1 MENPDALKYSDLIK
15 PDNSI
20 EQLIGQLKEVISQYD
35 TLKSKMQ
42 TSAGEMAKGL
52 QAVSGATEDQRKAI
66 QQTTEQTEKLTEDY
80 KQAFAAQMQAKQAVL
95 EYKAAKKEEETVTKL
110 LQQINTSAEG
120 SYNRL
125 SAQYR
130 LNKLRLNEMSAAQ
143 RTATEEGRKLEAETA
158 QIYEQM
164 NQLQK
169 ATGKFSLQVGNYE
182 IAGKS
187 LKGAMRE
194 MAEELA
200 ELNLKGEGTSQR
212 AEALRTKLGQM
223 RDAMDDAK
231 QQINN
236 TASDTAKLDAV
247 MGGASAARGGI
258 GAFAGILG
266 LVGINSNKLSKTQKL
281 LAGTIGIVSGA
292 IAVQNALQRESAL
305 MIGISTIQTKA
316 LAKAEV
322 YERLIKIK
330 GTEATWAAVAAQ
342 KALNLVAKAN
352 PYVLLGTALAAV
364 VGGIIAFSSSSDKAK
379 KSTEDFNLAID
390 DQINLLKE
398 RFDIAAR
405 RIDAD
410 IEREKSR
417 LEIAKA
423 RGASDAELNKIE
435 DEIYSKEKKR
445 IEAQKKLFQGEINS
459 RDVIIRQLDVYKS
472 NLSAI
477 MEAEQMGAENIKLD
491 LYADHEIA
499 TYLLKDAKGWTE
511 EFITNAEARLKI
523 ADEILKKEIDLE
535 TQRQIEEEQRKKA
548 AREAAKTEL
557 AEVRKAEDMRLA
569 LIQDGFQKELA
580 KTAANY
586 DRQIDDLKLRLR
598 QEANLTAKA
607 REAINQQIALLED
620 EKMRKLVIVA
630 QKYDKAELAARRE
643 TEDARIK
650 LMADGADKE
659 REQLRVQYERRIED
673 LRNELKEENDLT
685 AEQRSE
691 LEKQL
696 LLTEQEY
703 TKESLK
709 LEKNLQIKKLQAANS
724 GIELRISALDEGTK
738 EEIDLSVQ
746 MWENKRQIELEQ
758 NALLA
763 EDLRQDEAAI
773 NAKWD
778 AYILKHTAELEKK
791 RAELILNRQ
800 QDLLQSEF
808 DLLDRNERQKTIFSL
823 KQEQARLQSLLD
835 LDKKAGKKMT
845 EQERKAMENTLA
857 AIKREVASTGYNN
870 LYELLGLNI
879 TSGQQDA
886 LNTALDS
893 VKDSIGGVIDAWK
906 EAADRAV
913 DSADKQVESAERILQ
928 AEIEARNAGYANN
941 VETAKRELDLAKR
954 TQREA
959 QQERARAQK
968 AELAADAAMQSSSLI
983 TATANIWKALSG
995 IPGFGPALAVTA
1007 IATMWGSFIA
1017 SKAKAAELTEKYGE
1031 GTIELLQGGSH
1042 ASGNDIDLG
1051 RKRDG
1056 TRRRAEGGE
1065 FFAVINKR
1073 SSRRFRSVIPDVI
1086 NSFNNGTFAERYQ
1099 RANGALDGM
1108 AMSFAG
1114 TDVSGLER
1122 DVRAIRS
1129 QGETTL
1135 TQQGGYIVE
1144 RYKNLTKKYKA

>member
-20 EQLIGQLKEVISQYD
+20 EQLIGQLKELIGQYD

-80 KQAFAAQMQAKQAVL
+80 KQVFAAQMQAKQAVL

-158 QIYEQM
+158 AIYEQM

-187 LKGAMRE
+187 LRTELMSLTQQMAQMRIE
-194 MAEELA
+194 GKANSEEYKQMAERA
-200 ELNLKGEGTSQR
+200 GTLK
-212 AEALRTKLGQM
+212 
-223 RDAMDDAK
+223 DAMMDA
-231 QQINN
+231 
-236 TASDTAKLDAV
+236 TAEVKNMGSDTRNLDSV
-247 MGGASAARGGI
+247 MGAASVARGGL
-258 GAFAGILG
+258 GAFAGTMALLG
-266 LVGINSNKLSKTQKL
+266 ANSEGASKAQKV
-281 LAGTIGIVSGA
+281 LAGVIGIITGLT
-292 IAVQNALQRESAL
+292 AVQNALQKQSAL
-305 MIGISTIQTKA
+305 MIALRTLRTKLFTKSLQEETAATAEHTAAMGADAAATQAATAATSGFKKALIATGIGALVVLVGELAAHWKEIANAIGLADDESDKYFENMKKGLENLEKTLDKNVKIAEAMGLSRSDVLRMEVQNLQRLSHEWYEYYSQQYDHYNDLTLVEQWFAKESNASIDEMWDKHKEYFENMEEKLSDLEISMISYIHSMDTARRQEGMTEFEKSLDNIKTKA
-316 LAKAEV
+316 VDAAKAVDILVSAGKMTPEQAQEYAAQIIATMEFEMEQEAKKEKEKAKRDAESRAQKIKAERKAAQTIADNAADALRTDSERLERKYNEDLAKLEK
-322 YERLIKIK
+322 Y
-330 GTEATWAAVAAQ
+330 G
-342 KALNLVAKAN
+342 
-352 PYVLLGTALAAV
+352 
-364 VGGIIAFSSSSDKAK
+364 
-379 KSTEDFNLAID
+379 
-390 DQINLLKE
+390 
-398 RFDIAAR
+398 
-405 RIDAD
+405 IDAD
-410 IEREKSR
+410 ALTRKYLADLEKIRQDDTRKYQEQQKAKLSADEKAIQLR
-417 LEIAKA
+417 LSVVKKGSDEEINLQ
-423 RGASDAELNKIE
+423 AELWEKQRQRELLENAIL
-435 DEIYSKEKKR
+435 DE
-445 IEAQKKLFQGEINS
+445 A
-459 RDVIIRQLDVYKS
+459 IRQ
-472 NLSAI
+472 N
-477 MEAEQMGAENIKLD
+477 EAD
-491 LYADHEIA
+491 
-499 TYLLKDAKGWTE
+499 
-511 EFITNAEARLKI
+511 
-523 ADEILKKEIDLE
+523 
-535 TQRQIEEEQRKKA
+535 
-548 AREAAKTEL
+548 
-557 AEVRKAEDMRLA
+557 
-569 LIQDGFQKELA
+569 
-580 KTAANY
+580 
-586 DRQIDDLKLRLR
+586 
-598 QEANLTAKA
+598 
-607 REAINQQIALLED
+607 
-620 EKMRKLVIVA
+620 
-630 QKYDKAELAARRE
+630 
-643 TEDARIK
+643 
-650 LMADGADKE
+650 
-659 REQLRVQYERRIED
+659 
-673 LRNELKEENDLT
+673 
-685 AEQRSE
+685 
-691 LEKQL
+691 
-696 LLTEQEY
+696 
-703 TKESLK
+703 
-709 LEKNLQIKKLQAANS
+709 
-724 GIELRISALDEGTK
+724 
-738 EEIDLSVQ
+738 
-746 MWENKRQIELEQ
+746 
-758 NALLA
+758 
-763 EDLRQDEAAI
+763 I

-778 AYILKHTAELEKK
+778 AYILEQTTANAIK
-791 RAELILNRQ
+791 RAETLLKIQ
-800 QDLLQSEF
+800 QEYAASEF
-808 DLLDRNERQKTIFSL
+808 ALLDKNERQKAIFQL
-823 KQEQARLQSLLD
+823 GQERARLVQSLELN
-835 LDKKAGKKMT
+835 KEMT
-845 EQERKAMENTLA
+845 EEQRKTILNQIAK
-857 AIKREVASTGYNN
+857 IDKEVSTKGYDN
-870 LYELLGLNI
+870 LYELLGISLDKE
-879 TSGQQDA
+879 QQSA

-995 IPGFGPALAVTA
+995 IPGFGPGLAITA

-1017 SKAKAAELTEKYGE
+1017 SKAKAAELTEKYGD

-1135 TQQGGYIVE
+1135 AQQGGYIVE

>member
-80 KQAFAAQMQAKQAVL
+80 KQVFAAQMQAKQAVL

-169 ATGKFSLQVGNYE
+169 ATGKFTLQVGNYE

-187 LKGAMRE
+187 LRTELMSLTQQMAQMRIE
-194 MAEELA
+194 GKANSEEYKQMAERA
-200 ELNLKGEGTSQR
+200 GTLK
-212 AEALRTKLGQM
+212 
-223 RDAMDDAK
+223 DAMMDA
-231 QQINN
+231 
-236 TASDTAKLDAV
+236 TAEVKNMGSDTRNLDSV
-247 MGGASAARGGI
+247 MGAASVARGGL
-258 GAFAGILG
+258 GAFAGTMALLG
-266 LVGINSNKLSKTQKL
+266 ANSEGASKAQKV
-281 LAGTIGIVSGA
+281 LAGVIGIITGLT
-292 IAVQNALQRESAL
+292 AVQNALQKQSAL
-305 MIGISTIQTKA
+305 MIALRTLRTKLFTKSLQEETAATAEHTAAMGADAAATQAATAATSGFKKALIATGIGALVVLVGELAAHWHEIANAIGLADDESDKYFEDMKAGLGKLEKTLDQNVKIAEAMGLSRSDILRMEVQNLQQLSHEWYEYYSQQYDYYNDLTLVEQWFAKESNASIDEMLDKHKEYFENMEEKLFDLKISMISYIYSMDTARRQEGMTEFEKSLDNIKTKA
-316 LAKAEV
+316 VDAAKAIDILVSAGKMTPEQAQEYTAQVIATMEFEMEQEAKKEKEKAKRDAESRAQKIKAERKAAQTIADNAADALRTDSERLERKYNEDLAKLEK
-322 YERLIKIK
+322 Y
-330 GTEATWAAVAAQ
+330 G
-342 KALNLVAKAN
+342 
-352 PYVLLGTALAAV
+352 
-364 VGGIIAFSSSSDKAK
+364 
-379 KSTEDFNLAID
+379 
-390 DQINLLKE
+390 
-398 RFDIAAR
+398 
-405 RIDAD
+405 IDAD
-410 IEREKSR
+410 ALTRKYLADLEKIRQDDTRKYQEQQKVR
-417 LEIAKA
+417 LSADEKAIQLRLSVVKKGGEEEINLQ
-423 RGASDAELNKIE
+423 AELWEKQRQRELLENAML
-435 DEIYSKEKKR
+435 DES
-445 IEAQKKLFQGEINS
+445 
-459 RDVIIRQLDVYKS
+459 IRQ
-472 NLSAI
+472 N
-477 MEAEQMGAENIKLD
+477 EAD
-491 LYADHEIA
+491 
-499 TYLLKDAKGWTE
+499 
-511 EFITNAEARLKI
+511 
-523 ADEILKKEIDLE
+523 
-535 TQRQIEEEQRKKA
+535 
-548 AREAAKTEL
+548 
-557 AEVRKAEDMRLA
+557 
-569 LIQDGFQKELA
+569 
-580 KTAANY
+580 
-586 DRQIDDLKLRLR
+586 
-598 QEANLTAKA
+598 
-607 REAINQQIALLED
+607 
-620 EKMRKLVIVA
+620 
-630 QKYDKAELAARRE
+630 
-643 TEDARIK
+643 
-650 LMADGADKE
+650 
-659 REQLRVQYERRIED
+659 
-673 LRNELKEENDLT
+673 
-685 AEQRSE
+685 
-691 LEKQL
+691 
-696 LLTEQEY
+696 
-703 TKESLK
+703 
-709 LEKNLQIKKLQAANS
+709 
-724 GIELRISALDEGTK
+724 
-738 EEIDLSVQ
+738 
-746 MWENKRQIELEQ
+746 
-758 NALLA
+758 
-763 EDLRQDEAAI
+763 I

-778 AYILKHTAELEKK
+778 AYILEQTTANAIK
-791 RAELILNRQ
+791 RAEALLKIQ
-800 QDLLQSEF
+800 QEYAASEF
-808 DLLDRNERQKTIFSL
+808 ALLDKNERQKAIFQL
-823 KQEQARLQSLLD
+823 GQERARLVQSLELN
-835 LDKKAGKKMT
+835 KAMT
-845 EQERKAMENTLA
+845 EEQRKTILNQIAK
-857 AIKREVASTGYNN
+857 IDKEVSTKGYDN
-870 LYELLGLNI
+870 LYELLGISLNKE
-879 TSGQQDA
+879 QQSA
-886 LNTALDS
+886 LNTALES

-1031 GTIELLQGGSH
+1031 GTVELLQGGSH

-1144 RYKNLTKKYKA
+1144 KYKNLTKKYKA

>member
-80 KQAFAAQMQAKQAVL
+80 KQVFAAQMQAKQAVL

-187 LKGAMRE
+187 LRTELMSLTQQMAQLRIEGKANSE
-194 MAEELA
+194 EYKQMAERA
-200 ELNLKGEGTSQR
+200 GTLK
-212 AEALRTKLGQM
+212 
-223 RDAMDDAK
+223 DAMMDA
-231 QQINN
+231 
-236 TASDTAKLDAV
+236 TAEVKNMGSDTRNLDSV
-247 MGGASAARGGI
+247 MGAASVARGGL
-258 GAFAGILG
+258 GAFAGTMALLG
-266 LVGINSNKLSKTQKL
+266 ANSEGASKAQKV
-281 LAGTIGIVSGA
+281 LAGVIGIITGLT
-292 IAVQNALQRESAL
+292 AVQNALQKQSAL
-305 MIGISTIQTKA
+305 MIALRTLRTKLFTKSLQEETAATAEHTAAMGADAAATQAATAATSGFKKALIATGIGALVVLVGELAAHWKEIANAIGLADDESDKYFEDMKKGLENLEKTLDKNVKIAEAMGLSRSDVLRMEVQNLQRLSHEWYEYYSQQYDHYNDLTLVEQWFAKESNASIDEMWDKHREYFENMEEKLSELEISMISYIHSMDTARRQEGMTEFEKSLDNIKTKA
-316 LAKAEV
+316 IDAAKAVDILVSAGKMTLEQAQEYAAQIIATMEFEMEQEAKKEKEKAKRDAESRAQKIKAERKAAQTIADNAADALRTDSERLERKYNEDLAKLEK
-322 YERLIKIK
+322 Y
-330 GTEATWAAVAAQ
+330 G
-342 KALNLVAKAN
+342 
-352 PYVLLGTALAAV
+352 
-364 VGGIIAFSSSSDKAK
+364 
-379 KSTEDFNLAID
+379 
-390 DQINLLKE
+390 
-398 RFDIAAR
+398 
-405 RIDAD
+405 IDAD
-410 IEREKSR
+410 ALTRKYLADLEKIR
-417 LEIAKA
+417 QDDTRKYQEQQKA
-423 RGASDAELNKIE
+423 RLSADEKAIQLRLSVVKKGSDEEINLQAELWEKQRQRELLENAML
-435 DEIYSKEKKR
+435 DES
-445 IEAQKKLFQGEINS
+445 
-459 RDVIIRQLDVYKS
+459 IRQ
-472 NLSAI
+472 N
-477 MEAEQMGAENIKLD
+477 EAD
-491 LYADHEIA
+491 
-499 TYLLKDAKGWTE
+499 
-511 EFITNAEARLKI
+511 
-523 ADEILKKEIDLE
+523 
-535 TQRQIEEEQRKKA
+535 
-548 AREAAKTEL
+548 
-557 AEVRKAEDMRLA
+557 
-569 LIQDGFQKELA
+569 
-580 KTAANY
+580 
-586 DRQIDDLKLRLR
+586 
-598 QEANLTAKA
+598 
-607 REAINQQIALLED
+607 
-620 EKMRKLVIVA
+620 
-630 QKYDKAELAARRE
+630 
-643 TEDARIK
+643 
-650 LMADGADKE
+650 
-659 REQLRVQYERRIED
+659 
-673 LRNELKEENDLT
+673 
-685 AEQRSE
+685 
-691 LEKQL
+691 
-696 LLTEQEY
+696 
-703 TKESLK
+703 
-709 LEKNLQIKKLQAANS
+709 
-724 GIELRISALDEGTK
+724 
-738 EEIDLSVQ
+738 
-746 MWENKRQIELEQ
+746 
-758 NALLA
+758 
-763 EDLRQDEAAI
+763 I

-778 AYILKHTAELEKK
+778 AYILEQTTANAIK
-791 RAELILNRQ
+791 RAETLLKIQ
-800 QDLLQSEF
+800 QEYAASEF
-808 DLLDRNERQKTIFSL
+808 ALLDKNERQKAIFQL
-823 KQEQARLQSLLD
+823 GQERARLVQSLELN
-835 LDKKAGKKMT
+835 KEMT
-845 EQERKAMENTLA
+845 EEQRKTILNQIAK
-857 AIKREVASTGYNN
+857 IDKEVSTKGYDN
-870 LYELLGLNI
+870 LYELLGISLDKE
-879 TSGQQDA
+879 QQSA
-886 LNTALDS
+886 INTALDS

-959 QQERARAQK
+959 QQERARAKK

-995 IPGFGPALAVTA
+995 IPVIGPGLAMTA

-1017 SKAKAAELTEKYGE
+1017 SKAKAAELTEKYGD